1 LLNQSSIY
9 VLWNPLVV
17 GDHIQ
22 ERRANGIMCVQI
34 TMRQDHDGRQAARVF
49 ALLAVGA
56 SMMATAALD
65 HMSSALASN
74 PCATSPGRQTE
85 PGTHWYYQTDPV
97 DHRQCWYLERLPTAS
112 VTPRNTGSTIS
123 TPISSR
129 LQRTPAG
136 QERTA
141 GKGTDALERRPARS
155 KSVESRQTSQ
165 TVYRP
170 VSAITAHQI
179 NPAADIPLDPARRE
193 ALFREFLEWQQRQ
206 SVETVFRD
214 FLRPQEHDT
223 QAR

>member
-1 LLNQSSIY
+1 MTSLR
-9 VLWNPLVV
+9 
-17 GDHIQ
+17 DHIQ
-22 ERRANGIMCVQI
+22 ERRTYGMGVRS
-34 TMRQDHDGRQAARVF
+34 TMRQNHAGRQAARVF
-49 ALLAVGA
+49 ASLAVGA
-56 SMMATAALD
+56 SVMATATLG

-85 PGTHWYYQTDPV
+85 PGSHWYYQTDPV

-112 VTPRNTGSTIS
+112 VTPRNEGTTAS

-129 LQRTPAG
+129 PQRTPAG
-136 QERTA
+136 QLRTA

-155 KSVESRQTSQ
+155 KRVESHH
-165 TVYRP
+165 TVHRP
-170 VSAITAHQI
+170 ASAIIADQ
-179 NPAADIPLDPARRE
+179 NKPASDMPLDPARRE

-214 FLRPQEHDT
+214 FLPRQEGDT

>member
-1 LLNQSSIY
+1 MESAGRKRLYPQRKTY
-9 VLWNPLVV
+9 
-17 GDHIQ
+17 
-22 ERRANGIMCVQI
+22 GIMGVQG

-56 SMMATAALD
+56 SVTATATLSL
-65 HMSSALASN
+65 MSYALAVT

-85 PGTHWYYQTDPV
+85 PGSHWYYQTDPV

-112 VTPRNTGSTIS
+112 VTPRNEG

-129 LQRTPAG
+129 PQRTPAG

-155 KSVESRQTSQ
+155 KSVEPHQ
-165 TVYRP
+165 TVHRP
-170 VSAITAHQI
+170 TSAII
-179 NPAADIPLDPARRE
+179 ADQNKQDAGIPLGPARRE

-214 FLRPQEHDT
+214 FLPRQEGDT

>member
-1 LLNQSSIY
+1 M
-9 VLWNPLVV
+9 
-17 GDHIQ
+17 G
-22 ERRANGIMCVQI
+22 VQI

-85 PGTHWYYQTDPV
+85 PGSHWYYQTDPV

-112 VTPRNTGSTIS
+112 VTPRNEG

-129 LQRTPAG
+129 PQRTPAAG

-141 GKGTDALERRPARS
+141 GKGTDALERHPARS
-155 KSVESRQTSQ
+155 KSVESRQT
-165 TVYRP
+165 VYRP
-170 VSAITAHQI
+170 ASAIIA
-179 NPAADIPLDPARRE
+179 NKPAADIPLDPSRRE

-214 FLRPQEHDT
+214 FLQR
-223 QAR
+223 